1 MLSSAMSKTL
11 DVKHGFANLTQAAL
25 GLKNVPL
32 PVQSINC
39 IGYLVR
45 LGYHASRGV
54 IPARVV

>member
-1 MLSSAMSKTL
+1 MSKTL